1 MTIRVLVVDDSAVV
15 RQTFERE
22 LSIDPDIEVIAT
34 AADPYIA
41 RDKIVELKPDIITLD
56 IEMPRMDGLTF
67 LRKLMKHYPMP
78 VIIVSSLSQHG
89 SKVALEALN
98 LGAIEVMAKPN
109 AAYSVGEMSIELRQ
123 KIKAAARV
131 NFEHYKTKFNQ
142 ELDSQPTSCSKA
154 LIKTTQNVIV
164 IGASTGGTQAIEQ
177 ILINFPSNAPGC
189 VVAQHMPAGFTKAF
203 SERLNQNCKVEVKE
217 AENGDQICCGRVL
230 VAPGNQHTLIKRSGA
245 NYYVEVKDGPL
256 VAHHRPSVDV
266 LFQSAALA
274 LGANAI
280 GVILTGMGS
289 DGAKGL
295 LLMKQAGA
303 TTYAQDEKSCV
314 VFGMPKAAI
323 EIGAVDRVL
332 GLKSLAPEL
341 LKKYSV

>member
-1 MTIRVLVVDDSAVV
+1 MTIKVLVVDDSAVV

-22 LSIDPDIEVIAT
+22 LSIDPEIKVVAT

-78 VIIVSSLSQHG
+78 VIVVSSLSQQG
-89 SKVALEALN
+89 SKVALEALS
-98 LGAIEVMAKPN
+98 LGALEVMAKPN
-109 AAYSVGEMSIELRQ
+109 AAYSVGEMSIELRD
-123 KIKAAARV
+123 KIKTASKI
-131 NFEHYKTKFNQ
+131 NFEQYKAKVLSFNNQPRSQ
-142 ELDSQPTSCSKA
+142 EKA

-164 IGASTGGTQAIEQ
+164 VGASTGGTQAIEQ
-177 ILINFPSNAPGC
+177 ILLDFPSNAPGT

-203 SERLNQNCKVEVKE
+203 SDRLNEICKVEVKE
-217 AENGDQICCGRVL
+217 AENGDQICTGRVL
-230 VAPGNQHTLIKRSGA
+230 VAPGNRHTLIKRSGA

-266 LFQSAALA
+266 LFQSAASA
-274 LGANAI
+274 LGSNAV
-280 GVILTGMGS
+280 GLILTGMGS

-295 LLMKQAGA
+295 LMMKQAGA
-303 TTYAQDEKSCV
+303 TTYAQDEQSCV
-314 VFGMPKAAI
+314 VFGMPKSAI
-323 EIGAVDRVL
+323 EIGAADHVFA
-332 GLKSLAPEL
+332 LKSLAQEI
-341 LKKYSV
+341 LKRYL